1 MAILE
6 VMVVGSRARGPMRA
20 DARRNYERIV
30 AAAEEIFTAHG
41 ADASLEEIARRAG
54 VGSATLHRHFPSRRS
69 LLEVVFRDRAEAL
82 CARAREH
89 ASHGEPGTALFA
101 WLRDFTTYAA
111 ASRGLVGSLLRD
123 GRDAD
128 LLDESDGCAAMITA
142 AAGELLGRARRAG
155 AVRDGV
161 RAEDLLALVSAISLT
176 SHEGAGEGDDGT
188 RAGRL
193 LDLVIE
199 GVRTPRAPAVAAS
212 ASASA
217 SASAAS

>member
-30 AAAEEIFTAHG
+30 VAAEEIFTAHG

-89 ASHGEPGTALFA
+89 AAHGEPGIALFA

-128 LLDESDGCAAMITA
+128 LLEESDGCAAMITA
-142 AAGELLGRARRAG
+142 TAGELLDRARQAG
-155 AVRDGV
+155 TVRTGV
-161 RAEDLLALVSAISLT
+161 RADDLLALVSAISLA
-176 SHEGAGEGDDGT
+176 SHEGEGEGDDGSQ
-188 RAGRL
+188 AGRL

-199 GVRTPRAPAVAAS
+199 GVRTPRAPAAAAS
-212 ASASA
+212 ASP
-217 SASAAS
+217 AAS